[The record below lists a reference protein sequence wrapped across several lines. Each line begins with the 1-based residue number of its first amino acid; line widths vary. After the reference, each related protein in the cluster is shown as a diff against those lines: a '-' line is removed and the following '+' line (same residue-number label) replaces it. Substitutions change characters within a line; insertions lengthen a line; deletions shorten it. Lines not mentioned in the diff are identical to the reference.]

1 MSRGTAISTVVV
13 FALSLN
19 LRPAVTSL
27 GAALPDVPAARN
39 VIAAVLVALPLWAIG
54 VGGWAT
60 PWLSDRLGTHR
71 TVTVALVGLASSLAG
86 RVLGGSVLLL
96 GGTALACLSIAVL
109 GTMLALL
116 ARGSAGYPL
125 GLGLGSTV
133 GALVTPAVV
142 TTSSWQ
148 VGLGL
153 WALAALLA
161 QQIWRRT
168 QAELVVP
175 RAVARS
181 GRAGALTVHFCL
193 ISTVTFLVMGWL
205 PGILRNAGVAPA
217 SAGACL
223 AVAMAMGLPMM
234 VPVPAW
240 RVRVL

>member
-1 MSRGTAISTVVV
+1 M
-13 FALSLN
+13 
-19 LRPAVTSL
+19 
-27 GAALPDVPAARN
+27 
-39 VIAAVLVALPLWAIG
+39 
-54 VGGWAT
+54 
-60 PWLSDRLGTHR
+60 
-71 TVTVALVGLASSLAG
+71 VGLGVVAG
-86 RVLGGSVLLL
+86 SACHERTGAVL

-109 GTMLALL
+109 GIMLPLL

-125 GLGLGSTV
+125 GLGLGSTA

-181 GRAGALTVHFCL
+181 GRAGALTVHFGL
-193 ISTVTFLVMGWL
+193 ISTVTFLVRTGDAVRRN
-205 PGILRNAGVAPA
+205 GEALRRWRTRTMPYVPGVAMLRTTRSP
-217 SAGACL
+217 CP
-223 AVAMAMGLPMM
+223 PMT
-234 VPVPAW
+234 P
-240 RVRVL
+240 